1 MPGYS
6 FLLKNEFKYD
16 WILEF
21 SIFTVDEP
29 AVGANDVQYSGSL

>member
-1 MPGYS
+1 MPGYL

-21 SIFTVDEP
+21 SFCTVDEP
-29 AVGANDVQYSGSL
+29 AVGASGVHSSGSL